1 MKIAEKSSSNA
12 EDFLILTQIRLFGD
26 TAAFGALVKKYQSPL
41 RRYLYNLTGGNSS
54 LADDISQETFIK
66 AYTGLKGFKGLGSFR
81 GWLFR
86 IAYCQFID
94 THRTFRYNADIT
106 EIDTAYAS
114 VVQNYEMLSQTLVV
128 LTEVERNLIILHCIE
143 ECSHSEIAKITS
155 LPLGT
160 VKTHLA
166 KAKEKLKTHLSED
179 GKDF

>member
-1 MKIAEKSSSNA
+1 MKRVEKSSSSA

-41 RRYLYNLTGGNSS
+41 RRYLYNLTDGNCS
-54 LADDISQETFIK
+54 LADDLSQEAFIK
-66 AYTGLKGFKGLGSFR
+66 AFTGLKEFKNWSSFR

-94 THRTFRYNADIT
+94 THRTFRYHADVT
-106 EIDTAYAS
+106 EVDTAYENVAQS
-114 VVQNYEMLSQTLVV
+114 HGILSQTLSV
-128 LTEVERNLIILHCIE
+128 LNDVERNLIILHCIE
-143 ECSHSEIAKITS
+143 EFSHSEIAKITL

-166 KAKEKLKTHLSED
+166 RAKEKLRIHLKED
-179 GKDF
+179 GKYF

>member
-1 MKIAEKSSSNA
+1 MKRVSTSSSSA
-12 EDFLILTQIRLFGD
+12 EDLLILTQIRLFGD
-26 TAAFGALVKKYQSPL
+26 TAAFGALVRKYQSPL
-41 RRYLYNLTGGNSS
+41 RRYIYNLTGGNGS

-66 AYTGLKGFKGLGSFR
+66 AFTSLKSFRGLGSFR

-94 THRTFRYNADIT
+94 THRTFRYHSDVT
-106 EIDTAYAS
+106 ELSTAYQTVHQS
-114 VVQNYEMLSQTLVV
+114 SEMLAQTLSV
-128 LTEVERNLIILHCIE
+128 LNDTERNLIILHCIE

-166 KAKEKLKTHLSED
+166 RAKDKLKKHLAED